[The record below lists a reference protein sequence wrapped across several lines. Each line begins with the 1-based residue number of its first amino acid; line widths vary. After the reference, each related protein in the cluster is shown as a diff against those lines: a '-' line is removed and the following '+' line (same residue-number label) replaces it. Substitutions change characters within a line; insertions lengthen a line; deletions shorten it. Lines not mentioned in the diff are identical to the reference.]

1 MDFQYFTNK
10 CSTLLVLGCLGLKAS
25 KYWLS
30 WVVESQTIQKEQLL
44 SICWETIENPSKL
57 LIFKTIVLR
66 CLMELEAG
74 TGSVGKLR
82 VSSFLFFHC
91 FRWKHSL
98 GVSKLRKHRC
108 MVFWTNYW
116 TKSRP
121 SGNRVVVR
129 TENSNMS
136 YSPSL
141 CASKYLSACRIFW
154 PINISSTN
162 KKVV

>member
-1 MDFQYFTNK
+1 MDFPKIFYFEDFSLQISSTIAHSRFGFGAAMPTNGNIWK
-10 CSTLLVLGCLGLKAS
+10 NNV
-25 KYWLS
+25 
-30 WVVESQTIQKEQLL
+30 
-44 SICWETIENPSKL
+44 
-57 LIFKTIVLR
+57 IFKTIVLR
-66 CLMELEAG
+66 CLEELEAG

-129 TENSNMS
+129 TENGNMS

-162 KKVV
+162 KKSCVNRSTLPVQ